1 MSKHRLIGL
10 LVLLL
15 AMTFLVPLGFTCAI
29 TASES
34 PVTHDQSVRL
44 VKMANQLNISALVAE
59 LVAASLL
66 RGKPLR
72 PLRFAGVVRF
82 TGVVIGCVV
91 VGFLGGSMISDF
103 FFFHWSKLVRVL
115 M

>member
-1 MSKHRLIGL
+1 MRKPGMSKQRLIGL

-15 AMTFLVPLGFTCAI
+15 ATAFLVPLGFTCAI

-44 VKMANQLNISALVAE
+44 VKMANQLNIWSLVAE
-59 LVAASLL
+59 LVAAWLL

-72 PLRFAGVVRF
+72 PLRFAGVV
-82 TGVVIGCVV
+82 ISCVV
-91 VGFLGGSMISDF
+91 VGFLGGILISNF
-103 FFFHWSKLVRVL
+103 FFVHWSKLVRVL